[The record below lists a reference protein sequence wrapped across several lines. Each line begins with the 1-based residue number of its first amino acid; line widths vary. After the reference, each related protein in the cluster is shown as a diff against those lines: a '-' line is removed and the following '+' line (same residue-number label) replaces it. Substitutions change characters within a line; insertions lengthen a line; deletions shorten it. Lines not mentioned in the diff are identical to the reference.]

1 LWGAEGPSIDLP
13 SDRVSA
19 TNTTIVRVRYAET
32 DQLGV
37 VYHSN
42 YLVWLEVARTDLIR
56 QYGVSYADLERD
68 GFALAVA
75 EATVRYLA
83 PARYDDEVAVTAT
96 ISEVR
101 SRSLRFEYELVRV
114 SDGTRLATAYTALVS
129 IDPKTGR
136 PTALP
141 PRIKDLL
148 NVPD

>member
-1 LWGAEGPSIDLP
+1 VVDRLLASPHYGEQWGPHWLDI
-13 SDRVSA
+13 
-19 TNTTIVRVRYAET
+19 VRYAET

-42 YLVWLEVARTDLIR
+42 YLIWLEVARTDLIR
-56 QYGVSYADLERD
+56 AYGMSYADLERE

-75 EATVRYLA
+75 EVTVRYLA
-83 PARYDDEVAVTAT
+83 PARYDDEVEVRTT

-101 SRSLRFEYELVRV
+101 SRSIRFEYELVRV

-141 PRIKDLL
+141 PAVKEMLD
-148 NVPD
+148 VQG